1 MFPKELQP
9 LGVTDVVYRTEE
21 YLMYARSLDND
32 TAVEFFNSL
41 EEYVVLYFRDQ
52 HIDKAKLK
60 RDVVEMAN
68 ALYLLIM
75 NFETRDSFTDAYF
88 DIILGSLFDQI
99 TKQDVSVFFIL
110 IDELYDDRFILV
122 KELFELMLFTIVT
135 PYEYDTLESDG
146 GSTRIPSRHYGLVE
160 DALVDAFG
168 NSKNI
173 VYIEKDK
180 TVSYVHRL
188 TDLVENLNSSYQC
201 IYRNQPITI
210 KKALWLRGKT
220 KTEIGL

>member
-75 NFETRDSFTDAYF
+75 NFETRDSFTDA
-88 DIILGSLFDQI
+88 
-99 TKQDVSVFFIL
+99 
-110 IDELYDDRFILV
+110 
-122 KELFELMLFTIVT
+122 
-135 PYEYDTLESDG
+135 
-146 GSTRIPSRHYGLVE
+146 
-160 DALVDAFG
+160 
-168 NSKNI
+168 
-173 VYIEKDK
+173 
-180 TVSYVHRL
+180 
-188 TDLVENLNSSYQC
+188 
-201 IYRNQPITI
+201 
-210 KKALWLRGKT
+210 
-220 KTEIGL
+220 